1 MVPGSA
7 DGDYAEKPSG
17 HDELDSIGV
26 HDERPFGGCELQ
38 RRRCGSVA
46 ANMRPKVL
54 EDAAAL
60 SMVAMMADRATVNSA
75 DATKG
80 EEQAT
85 NKMRR

>member
-1 MVPGSA
+1 
-7 DGDYAEKPSG
+7 
-17 HDELDSIGV
+17 
-26 HDERPFGGCELQ
+26 
-38 RRRCGSVA
+38 
-46 ANMRPKVL
+46 VL

-60 SMVAMMADRATVNSA
+60 SMVAMVADRATVNSA